1 MRKAIGTKNARLIEC
16 VSPAKNKW
24 RIRWDIKA
32 ISDSDQATYMEADFD
47 HKPTADEIK
56 KVVIEWYNNKIDGDI
71 LKGFTYEGNVVWLTT
86 ENQFNYKAAYDLAV
100 QTGGNSLPVVFKF
113 GSEESPVY
121 YTFDTL
127 AKLTDFYIQA
137 MAHVQNVLKKG
148 WEEKD
153 SFDVSK
159 YE

>member
-1 MRKAIGTKNARLIEC
+1 MRKTIGNKYAKLLEC
-16 VSPAKNKW
+16 INPVKNKW
-24 RIRWDIKA
+24 RIRWAMCPAED
-32 ISDSDQATYMEADFD
+32 DQASYMEADFD

-71 LKGFTYEGNVVWLTT
+71 LRGFSYKGNVVWLTT

-121 YTFDTL
+121 HKFDTITE
-127 AKLTDFYIQA
+127 LTDFYVQA
-137 MAHVQNVLKKG
+137 MVHVQNVLKNG